1 MDCNDLLF
9 SFLKAFPSN
18 TKPTPQWGRKRKFL
32 HQRFHRSL
40 GANVQLG
47 SLGQDPRSD
56 LGTDTLLSFSDRS
69 SHNIQP
75 LILRTA
81 QALFVKLNISCLI
94 FVLLLNSHTP
104 NSLCPRQHSS
114 VVALST
120 DVRSSREKV
129 LKNQKPPQKLV
140 QRNTT
145 TVCCVDNAEKSSLNL
160 LNIKHRHFNYPHQTP
175 PS

>member
-1 MDCNDLLF
+1 MDCNDFLF

-32 HQRFHRSL
+32 HQGFHHSL

-56 LGTDTLLSFSDRS
+56 LGTDTLLSFSDS
-69 SHNIQP
+69 SLTQHSATDPKDSTGSLCKTQHF
-75 LILRTA
+75 LSD
-81 QALFVKLNISCLI
+81 F
-94 FVLLLNSHTP
+94 FLLLNSHTP
-104 NSLCPRQHSS
+104 NSLCPRQHSPG
-114 VVALST
+114 VAQST
-120 DVRSSREKV
+120 DVRRSRGKV
-129 LKNQKPPQKLV
+129 LKDQKTPQKLV

-145 TVCCVDNAEKSSLNL
+145 PVCCMDNAEKSSLIL
-160 LNIKHRHFNYPHQTP
+160 LNIKHRHFNYSHQTP